1 MADWNLVSEI
11 DDLRA
16 TIEQQAASLAEKD
29 KEIERLRERS
39 CESSVRAYEWMRR
52 HDRIAAGKDGGAYPS
67 PADVPALLARAEQAE
82 RALAE
87 AVEILTI
94 WSHDG
99 SLQTFE
105 HREKFRKVVR
115 AFVAQHGSDSKGE

>member
-1 MADWNLVSEI
+1 MATDLV
-11 DDLRA
+11 DRLRENHEA
-16 TIEQQAASLAEKD
+16 LRGPDYYEAYTTIEQQAASLAEKD
-29 KEIERLRERS
+29 KEIERLQAMCAPETNHPTRN
-39 CESSVRAYEWMRR
+39 V
-52 HDRIAAGKDGGAYPS
+52 G
-67 PADVPALLARAEQAE
+67 LLYQQARAEQAE

-105 HREKFRKVVR
+105 HREKFRKIAR
-115 AFVAQHGSDSKGE
+115 AFIAKHGSDSSTER